1 MVILIIKIANYF
13 CSNIFREN
21 HCKIIEFST
30 NNSSCAR
37 CWTFRV
43 KYTFKLNQATLGHF
57 ITQV

>member
-1 MVILIIKIANYF
+1 MVILIIKIANYL

-30 NNSSCAR
+30 RNSSSCAR

-43 KYTFKLNQATLGHF
+43 
-57 ITQV
+57 